1 MLSLKMLARIAP
13 AWFSWGLL
21 APRQHPAGPDEMA
34 GVAAWV
40 VLEVVLMLGLGLPE
54 VAGRRQFGHH
64 LARPQAGGIHVGDG
78 VLGHLLLLAAG
89 MEDGRA
95 IARAAV
101 VALAVRGARI
111 VDLEEELQQPAV
123 ADSLRIED
131 DFDRLGM
138 GAVVAVGRVGHVAAG
153 IAHAGGDDAGLRAN
167 QFLHAPEATAGE
179 NGSFVG
185 GVHAMGSLC
194 ELSNSLR

>member
-1 MLSLKMLARIAP
+1 MRAQVVAP
-13 AWFSWGLL
+13 GFSWSLS

-34 GVAAWV
+34 GVAARV

-101 VALAVRGARI
+101 VALAVRGAR
-111 VDLEEELQQPAV
+111 
-123 ADSLRIED
+123 
-131 DFDRLGM
+131 
-138 GAVVAVGRVGHVAAG
+138 
-153 IAHAGGDDAGLRAN
+153 
-167 QFLHAPEATAGE
+167 
-179 NGSFVG
+179 
-185 GVHAMGSLC
+185 
-194 ELSNSLR
+194 